1 MKLLRG
7 RQLKAALKEV
17 FGPIKREK
25 WAKVGWEGR
34 LPYFNLH
41 FRGIHTWEHERCLHI
56 DFRYRN
62 GNRCFGSIEAIT
74 RCNLMDDRL
83 AKVLGKLDKLG
94 ITYGDYNIRQ
104 Q

>member
-1 MKLLRG
+1 MKLLKG

-25 WAKVGWEGR
+25 WVTYEWRNR
-34 LPYFNLH
+34 LIYFNSH
-41 FRGIHTWEHERCLHI
+41 FRGIQAWYHERQLFIH
-56 DFRYRN
+56 FRYKS

-83 AKVLGKLDKLG
+83 TKVLSKLGKLG
-94 ITYGDYNIRQ
+94 IKY
-104 Q
+104 